1 MNRFPLVLAA
11 VTGALALILLLSSLF
26 TVHQSE
32 QALVIQFGEPQRR
45 VDAPGLHFKLPL
57 IQEVV
62 YFDKRVLDFDAR
74 QEEVPT
80 LDQKQMVVDAFARFR
95 IVDPLRFF
103 QTVNNE
109 QGIQSRLA
117 TIVSSNLRR
126 VLGEVQMSRVLTEE
140 RASLMRNIR
149 DAVNKEA
156 AGFGVDVIDV
166 RIRRVDLPEENS
178 QAIFARMKT
187 QREQEARRIRAEG
200 GKEAQVVRAEA
211 DKQQRVI
218 VAEAMRKAEA
228 LRGEGDAEATKVYA
242 EAYGRDVEF
251 FDFYR
256 SMQAL
261 TRALPGATTALVGS
275 PEGAFFRYFGNG
287 SAPVPANAEAPGAPA
302 STAQQAADGQAPAT
316 SQ

>member
-1 MNRFPLVLAA
+1 MNRFPIVLSG
-11 VTGALALILLLSSLF
+11 VILALALIVLLSSTF
-26 TVHQSE
+26 TVHQSS
-32 QALVIQFGEPQRR
+32 QALVIQFGDPLRR
-45 VDAPGLHFKLPL
+45 EDRPGLHFKLPL

-74 QEEVPT
+74 PEEVPT
-80 LDQKQMVVDAFARFR
+80 LDQKQLVVDAFARFV
-95 IVDPLRFF
+95 IVDPLKFY

-117 TIVSSNLRR
+117 TIISSNLRR

-149 DAVNKEA
+149 ESVNREA

-218 VAEAMRKAEA
+218 VAEARRRSEI
-228 LRGEGDAEATKVYA
+228 LRGEGDAQSTKVYA
-242 EAYGRDVEF
+242 EAYGRDTEF
-251 FDFYR
+251 FDFWR

-261 TRALPGATTALVGS
+261 SRGLPGNTTALVGS
-275 PEGAFFRYFGNG
+275 PDGAFFRYFLDG
-287 SAPVPANAEAPGAPA
+287 AAPGGDPQAPKPA
-302 STAQQAADGQAPAT
+302 SAQQASDGPTADQ
-316 SQ
+316 

>member
-1 MNRFPLVLAA
+1 MNRFPLVLGGVIAA
-11 VTGALALILLLSSLF
+11 LLLILLLSSTF
-26 TVHQSE
+26 TVNQSQ
-32 QALVIQFGEPQRR
+32 QALVIQFGDPLRR
-45 VDAPGLHFKLPL
+45 EDQPGLHFKLPL

-74 QEEVPT
+74 PEEVPT
-80 LDQKQMVVDAFARFR
+80 LDQKQMVVDAFARFV
-95 IVDPLRFF
+95 IVDPLKFY

-117 TIVSSNLRR
+117 TIISSNLRR

-149 DAVNKEA
+149 ESVNKEA

-218 VAEAMRKAEA
+218 VAEARKLSEI
-228 LRGEGDAEATKVYA
+228 LRGEGDAQSTKIYA
-242 EAYGRDVEF
+242 QAYGRDAEF
-251 FDFYR
+251 FDFWR

-261 TRALPGATTALVGS
+261 RRGLPGNTTALVGS
-275 PEGAFFRYFGNG
+275 PQGAFFRYFQDGAAVLPG
-287 SAPVPANAEAPGAPA
+287 GDPQAPKPAA
-302 STAQQAADGQAPAT
+302 AQQASDGSAAAQ
-316 SQ
+316 

>member
-1 MNRFPLVLAA
+1 MNRFPLVLAS
-11 VTGALALILLLSSLF
+11 VVVALALILFLSSIF

-45 VDAPGLHFKLPL
+45 VDEPGLHFKLPL

-74 QEEVPT
+74 SEEVPT
-80 LDQKQMVVDAFARFR
+80 LDQKQLVVDAFARFV
-95 IVDPLRFF
+95 IVDPLKFF

-117 TIVSSNLRR
+117 TIISSNLRR

-149 DAVNKEA
+149 ESVNKEA
-156 AGFGVDVIDV
+156 AGFGVDVVDV

-218 VAEAMRKAEA
+218 VAEARRRSEI
-228 LRGEGDAEATKVYA
+228 LRGEGDAESTRVYA
-242 EAYGRDVEF
+242 EAFGRDIEF
-251 FDFYR
+251 FDFWR

-261 TRALPGATTALVGS
+261 SRGLPGNTTALVGS
-275 PEGAFFRYFGNG
+275 PQGAFFRYFQSSASPTDGQQDTPNAATTSPQQASDG
-287 SAPVPANAEAPGAPA
+287 SATV
-302 STAQQAADGQAPAT
+302 Q
-316 SQ
+316 

>member
-1 MNRFPLVLAA
+1 MNRFPLVLGGVIA
-11 VTGALALILLLSSLF
+11 ALALILALSSMF
-26 TVHQSE
+26 QVHQSQ
-32 QALVIQFGEPQRR
+32 QALVIQFGDPLRR
-45 VDAPGLHFKLPL
+45 VDQPGLYFKLPL

-74 QEEVPT
+74 PEEVPT
-80 LDQKQMVVDAFARFR
+80 LDQKQLVVDAFARFV
-95 IVDPLRFF
+95 IVDPLKFF

-117 TIVSSNLRR
+117 TIISSNLRR

-149 DAVNKEA
+149 ESVNKEA

-218 VAEAMRKAEA
+218 VAEARRQSEI
-228 LRGEGDAEATKVYA
+228 LRGEGDAESTKVYA
-242 EAYGRDVEF
+242 EAYGRDTEF
-251 FDFYR
+251 FDFWR

-261 TRALPGATTALVGS
+261 SRGLPGNTTALVGS
-275 PEGAFFRYFGNG
+275 PQGAFFRYFQDGAQLPPG
-287 SAPVPANAEAPGAPA
+287 PGGAPKPA
-302 STAQQAADGQAPAT
+302 AAQQASDGSTAP
-316 SQ
+316 Q

>member
-1 MNRFPLVLAA
+1 MNRFPLILGLIL
-11 VTGALALILLLSSLF
+11 GALALILVLSSIF

-32 QALVIQFGEPQRR
+32 QALVIQFGKPQRS
-45 VDAPGLHFKLPL
+45 VEEPGLHFKLPL

-62 YFDKRVLDFDAR
+62 YFDKRVLDFDLR
-74 QEEVPT
+74 SEEIPT

-95 IVDPLRFF
+95 IADPLKFF

-117 TIVSSNLRR
+117 TIISSNLRR

-211 DKQQRVI
+211 DKEQRVI
-218 VAEAMRKAEA
+218 VAEARRRAEI
-228 LRGEGDAEATKVYA
+228 LRGEGDAESTKIYA
-242 EAYGRDVEF
+242 AAYGRDAEF
-251 FDFYR
+251 FDFWR

-261 TRALPGATTALVGS
+261 TRALAGNTTALVGS
-275 PEGAFFRYFGNG
+275 PEGAFFRYFNG
-287 SAPVPANAEAPGAPA
+287 ASAPEGDDALKPTSAQEAADRAAPA
-302 STAQQAADGQAPAT
+302 Q
-316 SQ
+316 

>member
-1 MNRFPLVLAA
+1 MNRFPLVLGGVIAA
-11 VTGALALILLLSSLF
+11 LLLILLLSSTF
-26 TVHQSE
+26 TVNQSQ
-32 QALVIQFGEPQRR
+32 QALVIQFGDPLRR
-45 VDAPGLHFKLPL
+45 EDQPGLHFKLPL

-74 QEEVPT
+74 PEEVPT
-80 LDQKQMVVDAFARFR
+80 LDQKQMVVDAFARFV
-95 IVDPLRFF
+95 IVDPLKFY

-117 TIVSSNLRR
+117 TIISSNLRR

-149 DAVNKEA
+149 ESVNKEA

-218 VAEAMRKAEA
+218 VAEARKRSEI
-228 LRGEGDAEATKVYA
+228 LRGEGDAQSTKVYA
-242 EAYGRDVEF
+242 EAYGRDAEF
-251 FDFYR
+251 FDFWR

-261 TRALPGATTALVGS
+261 SRGLPGNTTALVGS
-275 PEGAFFRYFGNG
+275 PQGAFFRYFQDGAAAG
-287 SAPVPANAEAPGAPA
+287 GDPQAPKPA
-302 STAQQAADGQAPAT
+302 AQQASDGSAAAQ
-316 SQ
+316 

>member
-1 MNRFPLVLAA
+1 MILGLVI
-11 VTGALALILLLSSLF
+11 GALALILILSSMF

-32 QALVIQFGEPQRR
+32 QALVIQFGKPQRS
-45 VDAPGLHFKLPL
+45 VEDPGLHFKLPL

-74 QEEVPT
+74 SEEVPT
-80 LDQKQMVVDAFARFR
+80 LDQKQLVVDAFARFV
-95 IVDPLRFF
+95 IVDPLKFF
-103 QTVNNE
+103 QTVSNE

-117 TIVSSNLRR
+117 TIISSNLRR

-218 VAEAMRKAEA
+218 VAEARRQAEI
-228 LRGEGDAEATKVYA
+228 LRGEGDAESTKVYA
-242 EAYGRDVEF
+242 EAYGRDPEF
-251 FDFYR
+251 FDFWR

-261 TRALPGATTALVGS
+261 SRGLAANTTALVGS
-275 PEGAFFRYFGNG
+275 PEGAFFRYFNG
-287 SAPVPANAEAPGAPA
+287 AAGPNGEGTPKPA
-302 STAQQAADGQAPAT
+302 SGKTAADGGAAAQ
-316 SQ
+316 

>member
-1 MNRFPLVLAA
+1 MNRFPFALGLVAAGLVL
-11 VTGALALILLLSSLF
+11 VLVLSSIY

-32 QALVIQFGEPQRR
+32 QALVIQFGEPKWV
-45 VDAPGLHFKLPL
+45 VDEPGLHLKLPL
-57 IQEVV
+57 VQEVA

-74 QEEVPT
+74 SEEVPT
-80 LDQKQMVVDAFARFR
+80 RDQKQLIVDAFARFR
-95 IVDPLRFF
+95 IVDPLKFF

-109 QGIQSRLA
+109 QGIQSRLG
-117 TIVSSNLRR
+117 TIISSNLRR

-200 GKEAQVVRAEA
+200 SKEAQVVRAEA

-218 VAEAMRKAEA
+218 VAEARRRSEI
-228 LRGEGDAEATKVYA
+228 LRGEGDAESTRVYA
-242 EAYGRDVEF
+242 EAYGRDAEF
-251 FDFYR
+251 FDFWR
-256 SMQAL
+256 SMQAMSRGL
-261 TRALPGATTALVGS
+261 AGNTTALVGS
-275 PEGAFFRYFGNG
+275 PEGAFFRYFGEFEPRANTQA
-287 SAPVPANAEAPGAPA
+287 SEPKPAAA
-302 STAQQAADGQAPAT
+302 AQEAADGSAASP
-316 SQ
+316 

>member
-1 MNRFPLVLAA
+1 MNRFPLVLGGVIAA
-11 VTGALALILLLSSLF
+11 LLLIVLLSSTF
-26 TVHQSE
+26 TVNQSQ
-32 QALVIQFGEPQRR
+32 QALVIQFGDPLRR
-45 VDAPGLHFKLPL
+45 EDQPGLHFKLPL

-74 QEEVPT
+74 PEEVPT
-80 LDQKQMVVDAFARFR
+80 LDQKQMVVDAFARFV
-95 IVDPLRFF
+95 IVDPLKFY

-117 TIVSSNLRR
+117 TIISSNLRR

-149 DAVNKEA
+149 VSVNKEA

-218 VAEAMRKAEA
+218 VAEARKESEI
-228 LRGEGDAEATKVYA
+228 LRGEGDAQSTKVYA
-242 EAYGRDVEF
+242 EAYGRDTEF
-251 FDFYR
+251 FDFWR

-261 TRALPGATTALVGS
+261 SRGLPGNTTALVGS
-275 PEGAFFRYFGNG
+275 PQGAFFRYFQDGAAALPG
-287 SAPVPANAEAPGAPA
+287 GEQAPKPAA
-302 STAQQAADGQAPAT
+302 AQQASDGSAAQ
-316 SQ
+316 

>member
-1 MNRFPLVLAA
+1 
-11 VTGALALILLLSSLF
+11 
-26 TVHQSE
+26 
-32 QALVIQFGEPQRR
+32 
-45 VDAPGLHFKLPL
+45 LHFKLPL

-74 QEEVPT
+74 PEEVPT
-80 LDQKQMVVDAFARFR
+80 LDQKQMVVDAFARFV
-95 IVDPLRFF
+95 IVDPLKFY

-117 TIVSSNLRR
+117 TIISSNLRR

-149 DAVNKEA
+149 VSVNKEA

-218 VAEAMRKAEA
+218 VAEARKRSEI
-228 LRGEGDAEATKVYA
+228 LRGEGDAQSTKVYA
-242 EAYGRDVEF
+242 EAYGRDTEF
-251 FDFYR
+251 FDFWR

-261 TRALPGATTALVGS
+261 SRGLPGNTTALVGS
-275 PEGAFFRYFGNG
+275 PQGAFFRYFQDGAAG
-287 SAPVPANAEAPGAPA
+287 LPGGDPQAPKPAA
-302 STAQQAADGQAPAT
+302 AQQASDGSSAQ
-316 SQ
+316 

>member
-1 MNRFPLVLAA
+1 MPLV
-11 VTGALALILLLSSLF
+11 
-26 TVHQSE
+26 
-32 QALVIQFGEPQRR
+32 
-45 VDAPGLHFKLPL
+45 
-57 IQEVV
+57 QEVV

-80 LDQKQMVVDAFARFR
+80 LDQKQLVVDAFARFR
-95 IVDPLRFF
+95 IIDPLKFF

-117 TIVSSNLRR
+117 TIISSNLRR
-126 VLGEVQMSRVLTEE
+126 VLGEVQMARVLTDE
-140 RASLMRNIR
+140 RASLMLNIR

-200 GKEAQVVRAEA
+200 AKEAQVVRAEA

-218 VAEAMRKAEA
+218 VAEAQRKSEI
-228 LRGEGDAEATKVYA
+228 LRGEGDAEATRVYA
-242 EAYGRDVEF
+242 GAYGQDPEF
-251 FDFYR
+251 FDFWR
-256 SMQAL
+256 SLQAMQRGL
-261 TRALPGATTALVGS
+261 TGNTTALVGS
-275 PEGAFFRYFGNG
+275 PEGAFFRYFGEVPPQEPAKNTPKPT
-287 SAPVPANAEAPGAPA
+287 SAAP
-302 STAQQAADGQAPAT
+302 QQASDGTTTP
-316 SQ
+316 

>member
-1 MNRFPLVLAA
+1 MNRFPLVLGAVIAA
-11 VTGALALILLLSSLF
+11 LVLIVLLSSIF
-26 TVHQSE
+26 TVHQSQ
-32 QALVIQFGEPQRR
+32 QALVIQFGDPLRR
-45 VDAPGLHFKLPL
+45 EDRPGLHFKLPL

-74 QEEVPT
+74 PEEVPT
-80 LDQKQMVVDAFARFR
+80 LDQKQLVVDAFARFI
-95 IVDPLRFF
+95 IVDPLKFY

-117 TIVSSNLRR
+117 TIISSNLRR

-149 DAVNKEA
+149 ESVNKEA

-218 VAEAMRKAEA
+218 VAEARRQSEI
-228 LRGEGDAEATKVYA
+228 LRGEGDAESTKIYA
-242 EAYGRDVEF
+242 EAYGRDTEF
-251 FDFYR
+251 FDFWR
-256 SMQAL
+256 SLQAL
-261 TRALPGATTALVGS
+261 SRGLPGNTTALVGS
-275 PEGAFFRYFGNG
+275 PQGAFFRYFQDGAGGLPAGEQN
-287 SAPVPANAEAPGAPA
+287 VPKPA
-302 STAQQAADGQAPAT
+302 TAQQASDGAAA

>member
-1 MNRFPLVLAA
+1 MNRFPLVLGA
-11 VTGALALILLLSSLF
+11 VVAALALILVLSSIF
-26 TVHQSE
+26 TVHQSQ
-32 QALVIQFGEPQRR
+32 QALVIQFGDPQRR
-45 VDAPGLHFKLPL
+45 VDDPGLHFKLPL

-74 QEEVPT
+74 SEEVPT
-80 LDQKQMVVDAFARFR
+80 LDQKQLVVDAFARFV
-95 IVDPLRFF
+95 IVDPLKFF

-109 QGIQSRLA
+109 EGIQSRLA
-117 TIVSSNLRR
+117 TIISSNLRR

-149 DAVNKEA
+149 ESVNKEA

-218 VAEAMRKAEA
+218 VAEARRRSEI
-228 LRGEGDAEATKVYA
+228 LRGEGDAESTKIYA
-242 EAYGRDVEF
+242 EAYGRDAEF
-251 FDFYR
+251 FDFWR

-261 TRALPGATTALVGS
+261 SRGLPGNTTALVGS
-275 PEGAFFRYFGNG
+275 PQGAFFRYFQDGAAGLPAGEQN
-287 SAPVPANAEAPGAPA
+287 APKPA
-302 STAQQAADGQAPAT
+302 TAQQASDGAAE

>member
-1 MNRFPLVLAA
+1 MNRFPLVLGGVIAA
-11 VTGALALILLLSSLF
+11 LLLIVLLSSTF
-26 TVHQSE
+26 TVNQSQ
-32 QALVIQFGEPQRR
+32 QALVIQFGDPLRR
-45 VDAPGLHFKLPL
+45 EDQPGLHFKLPL

-74 QEEVPT
+74 SEEVPT
-80 LDQKQMVVDAFARFR
+80 LDQKQLVVDAFARFV
-95 IVDPLRFF
+95 ISDPLKFY

-117 TIVSSNLRR
+117 TIISSNLRR

-149 DAVNKEA
+149 ESVNKEA

-218 VAEAMRKAEA
+218 VAEARKRSEV
-228 LRGEGDAEATKVYA
+228 LRGEGDAQSTKVYA

-251 FDFYR
+251 FDFWR

-261 TRALPGATTALVGS
+261 SRGLPGNTTALVGS
-275 PEGAFFRYFGNG
+275 PQGAFFRYFQDGAAAG
-287 SAPVPANAEAPGAPA
+287 LPGGDSQAPKPAA
-302 STAQQAADGQAPAT
+302 AQQASDGSAAQ
-316 SQ
+316 

>member
-1 MNRFPLVLAA
+1 M
-11 VTGALALILLLSSLF
+11 
-26 TVHQSE
+26 
-32 QALVIQFGEPQRR
+32 
-45 VDAPGLHFKLPL
+45 
-57 IQEVV
+57 V
-62 YFDKRVLDFDAR
+62 YFDKRVLDFDLR
-74 QEEVPT
+74 SEEIPT

-95 IVDPLRFF
+95 IIDPLKFF

-117 TIVSSNLRR
+117 TIISSNLRR

-211 DKQQRVI
+211 DKEQRVI
-218 VAEAMRKAEA
+218 VAEARRRAEI
-228 LRGEGDAEATKVYA
+228 LRGEGDAESTKIYA
-242 EAYGRDVEF
+242 EAYGRDAEF
-251 FDFYR
+251 FDFWR

-261 TRALPGATTALVGS
+261 TRALAGNTTALVGS
-275 PEGAFFRYFGNG
+275 PEGAFFRYFNG
-287 SAPVPANAEAPGAPA
+287 ASAPEGDGALKPTSAQEAADRAAPA
-302 STAQQAADGQAPAT
+302 Q
-316 SQ
+316 

>member
-1 MNRFPLVLAA
+1 MNRFPLILGLVVAIF
-11 VTGALALILLLSSLF
+11 ALILLLSSVF
-26 TVHQSE
+26 TVQQSQ
-32 QALVIQFGEPQRR
+32 QALVIQFGEPKR
-45 VDAPGLHFKLPL
+45 VVNEPGLHFKMPL
-57 IQEVV
+57 VQEVV

-80 LDQKQMVVDAFARFR
+80 LDQKQLVVDAFARFR
-95 IVDPLRFF
+95 IIDPLKFF

-117 TIVSSNLRR
+117 TIISSNLRR
-126 VLGEVQMSRVLTEE
+126 VLGEVQMARVLTDE
-140 RASLMRNIR
+140 RASLMLNIR

-156 AGFGVDVIDV
+156 AGFGVDVVDV

-200 GKEAQVVRAEA
+200 AKEAQVVRAEA

-218 VAEAMRKAEA
+218 VAEAQRKSEI
-228 LRGEGDAEATKVYA
+228 LRGEGDAEATKIYN
-242 EAYGRDVEF
+242 EAFGKDAAF

-256 SMQAL
+256 SLQAMRDGL
-261 TRALPGATTALVGS
+261 TGDNTTYVGAPTGD
-275 PEGAFFRYFGNG
+275 FFRFFDREVPGLKPSNG
-287 SAPVPANAEAPGAPA
+287 QSPAAA
-302 STAQQAADGQAPAT
+302 SPSENPAPAT
-316 SQ
+316 GPE

>member
-1 MNRFPLVLAA
+1 MNRFPLVLGAVIAA
-11 VTGALALILLLSSLF
+11 LVLIVLLSSMF
-26 TVHQSE
+26 TVHQSQ
-32 QALVIQFGEPQRR
+32 QALVIQFGDPLRR
-45 VDAPGLHFKLPL
+45 EDRPGLHFKLPL

-74 QEEVPT
+74 PEEVPT
-80 LDQKQMVVDAFARFR
+80 LDQKQLVVDAFARFV
-95 IVDPLRFF
+95 IVDPLKFY

-109 QGIQSRLA
+109 QGIQSRLT
-117 TIVSSNLRR
+117 TIISSNLRR

-149 DAVNKEA
+149 ESVNREA

-211 DKQQRVI
+211 DKEQRVI
-218 VAEAMRKAEA
+218 VAEARRKAEI
-228 LRGEGDAEATKVYA
+228 LRGEGEAQSTKIYA
-242 EAYGRDVEF
+242 EAYGRDAEF
-251 FDFYR
+251 FDFWR

-261 TRALPGATTALVGS
+261 SRGLAGNTTAFVGS
-275 PEGAFFRYFGNG
+275 PEGAFFRYFNG
-287 SAPVPANAEAPGAPA
+287 AAVPEGDGALKPA
-302 STAQQAADGQAPAT
+302 TGQSAADGGASAQ
-316 SQ
+316 

>member
-1 MNRFPLVLAA
+1 MNRFPVVLGLII
-11 VTGALALILLLSSLF
+11 GALALILILSSLF

-32 QALVIQFGEPQRR
+32 QALVIQFGKPQRS
-45 VDAPGLHFKLPL
+45 VEEPGLHFKLPL

-74 QEEVPT
+74 PEEVPT
-80 LDQKQMVVDAFARFR
+80 LDQKQLVVDAFARFR
-95 IVDPLRFF
+95 IVDPLKFF

-109 QGIQSRLA
+109 QGIQSRLT
-117 TIVSSNLRR
+117 TIISSNLRR

-149 DAVNKEA
+149 ESVNREA

-211 DKQQRVI
+211 DKEQRVI
-218 VAEAMRKAEA
+218 VAEARRKAEI
-228 LRGEGDAEATKVYA
+228 LRGEGEAQSTKIYA
-242 EAYGRDVEF
+242 EAYGRDAEF
-251 FDFYR
+251 FDFWR

-261 TRALPGATTALVGS
+261 SRGLAGNTTAFVGS
-275 PEGAFFRYFGNG
+275 PEGAFFRYFNG
-287 SAPVPANAEAPGAPA
+287 AAVPEGDGSLKPA
-302 STAQQAADGQAPAT
+302 SGQSAADGGASAQ
-316 SQ
+316 

>member
-1 MNRFPLVLAA
+1 MNRFPLVLGA
-11 VTGALALILLLSSLF
+11 VVAALALILLLSSIF
-26 TVHQSE
+26 TVHQSQ
-32 QALVIQFGEPQRR
+32 QALVIQFGDPQRR
-45 VDAPGLHFKLPL
+45 VDEPGLHFKLPL
-57 IQEVV
+57 IQEGV

-80 LDQKQMVVDAFARFR
+80 LDQKQLVVDAFARFV
-95 IVDPLRFF
+95 IVDPLIFF
-103 QTVNNE
+103 QSVNNV

-117 TIVSSNLRR
+117 TIISSNLRR

-149 DAVNKEA
+149 ESVNKEA

-218 VAEAMRKAEA
+218 VAEARRRSEI
-228 LRGEGDAEATKVYA
+228 LRGEGDAESTRIYA
-242 EAYGRDVEF
+242 QAYDRDVEF
-251 FDFYR
+251 FDFWR

-261 TRALPGATTALVGS
+261 SRGLPGNTTALVGA
-275 PEGAFFRYFGNG
+275 PQGDFFRYFLDGAG
-287 SAPVPANAEAPGAPA
+287 VRGGGEDAPRPAA
-302 STAQQAADGQAPAT
+302 AQQASDGSSAAQ
-316 SQ
+316 

>member
-1 MNRFPLVLAA
+1 MNRFPLVLGA
-11 VTGALALILLLSSLF
+11 VVAALALILVLSSIF
-26 TVHQSE
+26 TVHQSQ
-32 QALVIQFGEPQRR
+32 QALVIQFGDPQRR
-45 VDAPGLHFKLPL
+45 VDDPGLHFKLPL

-74 QEEVPT
+74 SEEVPT
-80 LDQKQMVVDAFARFR
+80 LDQKQLVVDAFARFV
-95 IVDPLRFF
+95 IVDPLKFF

-109 QGIQSRLA
+109 EGIQSRLA
-117 TIVSSNLRR
+117 TIISSNLRR

-149 DAVNKEA
+149 ESVNKEA

-218 VAEAMRKAEA
+218 VAEARRRSEI
-228 LRGEGDAEATKVYA
+228 LRGEGDAESTKIYA
-242 EAYGRDVEF
+242 EAYGRDAEF
-251 FDFYR
+251 FDFWR

-261 TRALPGATTALVGS
+261 SRGLPGNTTALVGS
-275 PEGAFFRYFGNG
+275 PQGAFFRYFQDGAAGLPAGEQN
-287 SAPVPANAEAPGAPA
+287 APKTA
-302 STAQQAADGQAPAT
+302 TAQQASDGAAE

>member
-1 MNRFPLVLAA
+1 MNRFPLVLGA
-11 VTGALALILLLSSLF
+11 VVAALALILFLSSIF

-32 QALVIQFGEPQRR
+32 QALVIQFGDPQRR
-45 VDAPGLHFKLPL
+45 VDEPGLHFKLPL

-74 QEEVPT
+74 SEEVPT
-80 LDQKQMVVDAFARFR
+80 LDQKQLVVDAFARFV
-95 IVDPLRFF
+95 IVDPLKFF

-109 QGIQSRLA
+109 QGIQSRLG
-117 TIVSSNLRR
+117 TIISSNLRR

-140 RASLMRNIR
+140 RASLMLNIR
-149 DAVNKEA
+149 ESVNKEA

-218 VAEAMRKAEA
+218 VAEARRRSEI
-228 LRGEGDAEATKVYA
+228 LRGEGDAESTYLYA
-242 EAYGRDVEF
+242 QAFNRDVEF
-251 FDFYR
+251 FDFWR

-261 TRALPGATTALVGS
+261 SRGLPGNTTALVGS
-275 PEGAFFRYFGNG
+275 PQGAFFRYFQSGAAAPAGQEGAPKATSPQQASDG
-287 SAPVPANAEAPGAPA
+287 SAVV
-302 STAQQAADGQAPAT
+302 Q
-316 SQ
+316 

>member
-1 MNRFPLVLAA
+1 MMRFPVVAA
-11 VTGALALILLLSSLF
+11 IAGAVVALILLFSSMF

-32 QALVIQFGEPQRR
+32 QALVIQFGDPQRR
-45 VDAPGLHFKLPL
+45 VDQPGLHLKWPL

-74 QEEVPT
+74 PEEVPT

-95 IVDPLRFF
+95 IIDPLKFY

-109 QGIQSRLA
+109 QGIQLRLT
-117 TIVSSNLRR
+117 TIISSNLRR
-126 VLGEVQMSRVLTEE
+126 VLGEVAMSRVLTEE
-140 RASLMRNIR
+140 RASLMRDIR

-156 AGFGVDVIDV
+156 ATFGVDVIDV

-178 QAIFARMKT
+178 QAIFRRMQT

-200 GKEAQVVRAEA
+200 AKEAQVVRAEA

-218 VAEAMRKAEA
+218 VADAQRRGEG
-228 LRGEGDAEATKVYA
+228 LRGDGDAEATKIYT
-242 EAYGRDVEF
+242 EAYGQDPEF
-251 FDFYR
+251 FDFWR

-261 TRALPGATTALVGS
+261 TRALPASTTTLVTS
-275 PEGAFFRYFGNG
+275 PDDAFFKYFGQ
-287 SAPVPANAEAPGAPA
+287 SGAPA
-302 STAQQAADGQAPAT
+302 AAAAPAAKGSGGQAKPTGAAA
-316 SQ
+316 SANP

>member
-1 MNRFPLVLAA
+1 MNRFPLILGLVVA
-11 VTGALALILLLSSLF
+11 VFALIVLLSSVF
-26 TVHQSE
+26 TVHQAE
-32 QALVIQFGEPQRR
+32 QALVIQFGEPKR
-45 VDAPGLHFKLPL
+45 VVSEPGLHLKLPL

-80 LDQKQMVVDAFARFR
+80 LDQKQLVVDAFARFR
-95 IVDPLRFF
+95 IIDPLTFF

-117 TIVSSNLRR
+117 TIISSNLRR
-126 VLGEVQMSRVLTEE
+126 VLGQVQMSRVLTEE
-140 RASLMRNIR
+140 RASLMRDIR

-178 QAIFARMKT
+178 QAIFARMKA

-200 GKEAQVVRAEA
+200 SKEAQVVRAEA

-218 VAEAMRKAEA
+218 LAGAQRRSEI
-228 LRGEGDAEATKVYA
+228 LRGEGDAESTRIYA
-242 EAYGRDVEF
+242 EAYGRDPEF
-251 FDFYR
+251 FDFWR
-256 SMQAL
+256 SMQAMSRGL
-261 TRALPGATTALVGS
+261 AGNTTALVGS
-275 PEGAFFRYFGNG
+275 PEGAFFRYFGEG
-287 SAPVPANAEAPGAPA
+287 AAIPTAEDSTPKPATAA
-302 STAQQAADGQAPAT
+302 AQQTSGGSTT

>member
-1 MNRFPLVLAA
+1 MNRFPLILGLVVAIF
-11 VTGALALILLLSSLF
+11 ALILLLSSVF
-26 TVHQSE
+26 TVQQSQ
-32 QALVIQFGEPQRR
+32 QALVIQFGEPKR
-45 VDAPGLHFKLPL
+45 VVNEPGLHFKMPL
-57 IQEVV
+57 VQEVV

-80 LDQKQMVVDAFARFR
+80 LDQKQLVVDAFARFR
-95 IVDPLRFF
+95 IIDPLKFF

-117 TIVSSNLRR
+117 TIISSNLRR
-126 VLGEVQMSRVLTEE
+126 VLGEVQMARVLTDE
-140 RASLMRNIR
+140 RASLMLNIR

-200 GKEAQVVRAEA
+200 AKEAQVVRAEA

-218 VAEAMRKAEA
+218 VAEAQRKSEI
-228 LRGEGDAEATKVYA
+228 LRGEGDAEATRVYA
-242 EAYGRDVEF
+242 GAYGQDPEF
-251 FDFYR
+251 FDFWR
-256 SMQAL
+256 SLQAMQRGL
-261 TRALPGATTALVGS
+261 TGNTTALVGS
-275 PEGAFFRYFGNG
+275 PEGAFFRYFGEVPPQEPAKNTPKPT
-287 SAPVPANAEAPGAPA
+287 SAAP
-302 STAQQAADGQAPAT
+302 QQASDGTTTP
-316 SQ
+316 

>member
-1 MNRFPLVLAA
+1 MNRFPLVLGA
-11 VTGALALILLLSSLF
+11 VVAALALILVLSSIF
-26 TVHQSE
+26 TVHQSQ
-32 QALVIQFGEPQRR
+32 QALVIQFGDPQRR
-45 VDAPGLHFKLPL
+45 VDDPGLHFKLPL

-74 QEEVPT
+74 SEEVPT
-80 LDQKQMVVDAFARFR
+80 LDQKQLVVDAFARFV
-95 IVDPLRFF
+95 IVDPLKFF

-109 QGIQSRLA
+109 EGIQSRLA
-117 TIVSSNLRR
+117 TIISSNLRR

-149 DAVNKEA
+149 ESVNKEA

-218 VAEAMRKAEA
+218 VAEARRRSEI
-228 LRGEGDAEATKVYA
+228 LRGEGDAESTKIYA
-242 EAYGRDVEF
+242 EAYGRDAEF
-251 FDFYR
+251 FDFWR

-261 TRALPGATTALVGS
+261 SRGLPGNTTALVGS
-275 PEGAFFRYFGNG
+275 PQGAFFRYFQDGAAGLPTGDPN
-287 SAPVPANAEAPGAPA
+287 APKPA
-302 STAQQAADGQAPAT
+302 TAQQASDGAAA

>member
-1 MNRFPLVLAA
+1 MNRFPLVLGGVIA
-11 VTGALALILLLSSLF
+11 ALALILALSSMF
-26 TVHQSE
+26 QVHQSQ
-32 QALVIQFGEPQRR
+32 QALVIQFGDPLRR
-45 VDAPGLHFKLPL
+45 VDQPGLYFKLPL

-74 QEEVPT
+74 PEEVPT
-80 LDQKQMVVDAFARFR
+80 LDQKQLVVDAFARFV
-95 IVDPLRFF
+95 IVDPLKFF

-117 TIVSSNLRR
+117 TIISSNLRR

-140 RASLMRNIR
+140 RASLMHNIR
-149 DAVNKEA
+149 ESVNREA

-218 VAEAMRKAEA
+218 VAEARRRSEI
-228 LRGEGDAEATKVYA
+228 LRGEGDAESTKIYA
-242 EAYGRDVEF
+242 EAYGRDAEF
-251 FDFYR
+251 FDFWR

-261 TRALPGATTALVGS
+261 IRGLPGNTTALVGS
-275 PEGAFFRYFGNG
+275 PQGAFFRYFQDG
-287 SAPVPANAEAPGAPA
+287 AELPPSPEGAPKPA
-302 STAQQAADGQAPAT
+302 SAQQASDGPAP
-316 SQ
+316 Q